1 MHCTLVLTWLHK
13 LNKERLQV
21 PGEQRY
27 LQPQVLHWRG
37 QAARL
42 LAETKGHQEL
52 KTRMSGEWQLN

>member
-21 PGEQRY
+21 PGEQQY

-42 LAETKGHQEL
+42 LTETKGHQEL
-52 KTRMSGEWQLN
+52 KTRTSGEWQLN